1 MEANKTIK
9 IQVTLLATFKMLAGR
24 NHLSLQMESG
34 QSILDAFF
42 MVLEQVPSLRSHW
55 LDPEGQPRNY
65 VHIFL
70 NGEDADT
77 LPAGLET
84 TLKDGDAL
92 DFIPPV
98 AGG

>member
-1 MEANKTIK
+1 MKTMN

-34 QSILDAFF
+34 QSILDAFHL
-42 MVLEQVPSLRSHW
+42 VLEQVPSLRSHW
-55 LDPEGQPRNY
+55 LDPEGQLQNY
-65 VHIFL
+65 VHIYL
-70 NGEDADT
+70 NGEDTAT
-77 LPAGLET
+77 LSQGMKT
-84 TLKDGDAL
+84 SLKDGDAL